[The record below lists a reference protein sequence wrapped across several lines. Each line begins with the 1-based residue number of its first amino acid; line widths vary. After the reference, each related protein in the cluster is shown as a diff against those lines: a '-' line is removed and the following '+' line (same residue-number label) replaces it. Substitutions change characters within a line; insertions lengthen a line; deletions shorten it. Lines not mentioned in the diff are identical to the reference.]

1 MNPISEVERPSGP
14 RLALLTALALVA
26 FAGNSLLCRAAL
38 STPGFDAARFTT
50 VRLISG
56 AVALVLIVRP
66 FRRIHRGAGSWT
78 SAAALFAYAAGF
90 SWAYLRLTTGTGSL
104 LLFGAVQATM
114 NLVGWRS
121 GERIGP
127 RAFAGLG
134 LAFAGL
140 GILVAPG
147 VAAPPLDGALLMLG
161 AGVAWGIYSLR
172 GRGSR
177 DPLGETAANFL
188 RAALLAAGMLFM
200 VGFAGAKITLDGT
213 EARPLVYAILSGA
226 LASGLGYA
234 IWYTALSGLSSTRAA
249 LVQLAVPPLAALG
262 GFLLLGEAP
271 TPRWVGATLLILGGI
286 ALGVLERPAK
296 A

>member
-1 MNPISEVERPSGP
+1 MSSILEATRPSGP

-188 RAALLAAGMLFM
+188 RAALPAAGMLFM

-271 TPRWVGATLLILGGI
+271 TPRWAGATLLILGGI

>member
-1 MNPISEVERPSGP
+1 MSAISEAERPTGA
-14 RLALLTALALVA
+14 RLAALTSLALVA

-38 STPGFDAARFTT
+38 ATPGFDAALFTA

-56 AVALVLIVRP
+56 AVALALIVRP
-66 FRRIHRGAGSWT
+66 FRRIHRRAGSWT
-78 SAAALFAYAAGF
+78 SGAALFAYAAGF
-90 SWAYLRLTTGTGSL
+90 SWAYLRLTTGTGAL

-114 NLVGWRS
+114 NLAGWRS
-121 GERIGP
+121 GERLGP
-127 RAFAGLG
+127 RASAGLG

-161 AGVAWGIYSLR
+161 AGAAWGIYSLR

-188 RAALLAAGMLFM
+188 RAALLAAGMLFV
-200 VGFAGAKITLDGT
+200 VGLGGAKITLDGT
-213 EARPLVYAILSGA
+213 DARPLAYAVLSGA

-234 IWYTALSGLSSTRAA
+234 IWYTALRGLRPTRAA
-249 LVQLAVPPLAALG
+249 LIQLAVPALAALG

-271 TPRWVGATLLILGGI
+271 TLRWAGATLLILGGI
-286 ALGVLERPAK
+286 ALGVIERRART
-296 A
+296 